1 MEYYL
6 GIQTQFKAKSLNVF
20 TFINSAVAIRYKKWV
35 SGVHPDNK
43 QPIEYEKPIMEVLEL
58 EDCIVSVIRK
68 YPELREQ

>member
-6 GIQTQFKAKSLNVF
+6 GIHTQFKAKLLNVF
-20 TFINSAVAIRYKKWV
+20 TFNSSAVAIRYKKWV

-58 EDCIVSVIRK
+58 EDGKIAVIRK
-68 YPELREQ
+68 YHE